1 MASPTP
7 SPGLSTA
14 WCGDRF
20 RRLANPFESLA
31 KRKGPPQRRWSFS
44 MPATAGSAGSRRR
57 VDARFTLAAWTLA
70 FGPLAVWTLVPSDTC
85 HHRLWSLSALVTA
98 ARDGAR
104 TTQSTERTNSRVNS
118 RFLHDMRW
126 LPECAPHVRRRH
138 GASEHQHCRARSRE
152 PSCRRE
158 RSAGLQVSTR
168 RTRAHRLLHRA
179 GSVLS
184 GTIRSCRCKS
194 ARSVRRRMVSGNC
207 WNGSCK
213 RQAAPSEITRQR
225 LAIRTCRNDGATSR
239 TM

>member
-126 LPECAPHVRRRH
+126 LPECAPPTS
-138 GASEHQHCRARSRE
+138 G
-152 PSCRRE
+152 
-158 RSAGLQVSTR
+158 GDM
-168 RTRAHRLLHRA
+168 AHRSISIVAL
-179 GSVLS
+179 VLAS
-184 GTIRSCRCKS
+184 LPAVVSAQLDCKS
-194 ARSVRRRMVSGNC
+194 VPAGPELTDCYIALGQYYRGQSDLAAAKARAQSD
-207 WNGSCK
+207 
-213 RQAAPSEITRQR
+213 AAWYR
-225 LAIRTCRNDGATSR
+225 AIVGTDPAKDRPRHR
-239 TM
+239 K